1 MREKLE
7 IKILALVASLL
18 LIGVI
23 TAGFMVFNIE
33 IGLIISNLILIMVK
47 TPAEIWKD
55 RIIQYRKKCQSI
67 LQLSDSIRYAGIVNA
82 YGRTLTG
89 IVRPNVKPLLKSE
102 KVKNEFFIIST
113 LMTLRKD
120 TVSAIGKLDYV
131 LLQHQKV
138 SIVIFQKDDMT
149 YYTSID
155 RTEKKMDK
163 IIESIKKII

>member
-1 MREKLE
+1 
-7 IKILALVASLL
+7 
-18 LIGVI
+18 
-23 TAGFMVFNIE
+23 
-33 IGLIISNLILIMVK
+33 MVK

-55 RIIQYRKKCQSI
+55 KIIQYRKKCQSI
-67 LQLSDSIRYAGIVNA
+67 LQLSDSIRYTGVVNA

-102 KVKNEFFIIST
+102 QVKNEFFIIST

-138 SIVIFQKDDMT
+138 SIVIFQKDDMI

-155 RTEKKMDK
+155 RAEKNTDK